1 MDSAIQ
7 GDIDYHQR
15 LDRNGDSEAEINPI
29 MRDLATHTGRLLRA
43 TQRPS
48 DQHNEASA
56 SGDKE
61 GEQSTPNYQ
70 S

>member
-7 GDIDYHQR
+7 SNVDYHER
-15 LDRNGDSEAEINPI
+15 LDRNGDEPEVSPV
-29 MRDLATHTGRLLRA
+29 MRDLARDLGRRLRHEMS
-43 TQRPS
+43 TKY
-48 DQHNEASA
+48 NEASA

>member
-1 MDSAIQ
+1 MAMTLD
-7 GDIDYHQR
+7 GHFDR
-15 LDRNGDSEAEINPI
+15 LANFDHADDSEPEFNPI
-29 MRDLATHTGRLLRA
+29 MRDLAKHTGRLLRKS
-43 TQRPS
+43 QQPS